1 MKHLNLKTMKTNR
14 FLTIIMASVMLISF
28 GCKTSKTAV
37 KTNQNAFIKVEKGS
51 FVKNKKAYTFI
62 GANYWQGMNLGEP
75 ENGDQKR
82 LMRELDQL
90 QENGV
95 TNLRVLAASE
105 GDDDMK
111 YAIHPALQTGPG
123 EYNEDIWI
131 GLDFLLSEMAKRN
144 MTAVMVMGNFWTWS
158 GGFPQYLKW
167 AGQGDIPFPQD
178 EPYTWQQFTDYSKLF
193 YTNETAQKM
202 MNNHLEKTINRKNSI
217 TGTLYKNDPTIMS
230 WQLSNEPRG
239 YDVPDDYRKWTQKTA
254 AFIKNLD
261 KNHMVC
267 LGTEGNTPSDNAG
280 INVLKDNDNPN
291 IDYITM
297 HIWAQNWRWFKPT
310 DGEAVFQEAIK
321 KADSYWADHVAVAK
335 KLNKPIVLEEF
346 GIARDSSSFAIDAK
360 TTWRDRFYKYV
371 FEKTVKSIK
380 DNAPVKGLNFWS
392 YSGEGRPVRPGEFWK
407 KGDTFLGDPPHELQG
422 WYGVY
427 DKDKSTLDIIKKS
440 AKAIR

>member
-1 MKHLNLKTMKTNR
+1 M
-14 FLTIIMASVMLISF
+14 MLISF
-28 GCKTSKTAV
+28 GCKTSKTV
-37 KTNQNAFIKVEKGS
+37 TEPNQNAFIKVENGN
-51 FVKNKKAYTFI
+51 FIKNGKAYTFI
-62 GANYWQGMNLGEP
+62 GANYWQGMNLGAP

-82 LMRELDQL
+82 MLSELDQL
-90 QENGV
+90 QKMGV

-105 GDDDMK
+105 GDAEMK

-123 EYNEDIWI
+123 EYNQDIWV

-167 AGQGDIPFPQD
+167 SGQGAIPFPQD
-178 EPYTWQQFTDYSKLF
+178 EGHTWGEFVDYSKQF
-193 YTNETAQKM
+193 YINEKAQKM
-202 MNNHLEKTINRKNSI
+202 MDNHLEKTINRKNSI
-217 TGTLYKNDPTIMS
+217 TGILYKNDPTIMA

-239 YDVPDDYRKWTQKTA
+239 YDMPEEFRAWTQRTA

-267 LGTEGNTPSDNAG
+267 LGTEGNTPDTGAG

-297 HIWAQNWRWFKPT
+297 HIWAQNWRWFDPT
-310 DGEAVFQEAIK
+310 KGEDVFQEAVQK
-321 KADSYWADHVAVAK
+321 TDAYWANHVAVAK

-346 GIARDSSSFAIDAK
+346 GVARDSSSFSVDAK
-360 TTWRDRFYKYV
+360 TYWRDRFYKHV
-371 FEKTVKSIK
+371 FEKAVTSIK
-380 DNAPVKGLNFWS
+380 ENEPVKGLNFWS

-427 DKDKSTLDIIKKS
+427 DKDVSTIDIVKK
-440 AKAIR
+440 AAEAIH